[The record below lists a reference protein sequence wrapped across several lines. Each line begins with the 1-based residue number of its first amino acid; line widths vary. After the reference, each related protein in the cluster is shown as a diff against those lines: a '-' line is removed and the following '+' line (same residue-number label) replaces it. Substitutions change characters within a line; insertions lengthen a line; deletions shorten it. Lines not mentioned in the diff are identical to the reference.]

1 MSTFIVGASWSA
13 TVRLCL
19 EVWMFPSLTVALVDS
34 VAPVN

>member
-1 MSTFIVGASWSA
+1 MSTCIVGASWSA

-19 EVWMFPSLTVALVDS
+19 EVWMFPSLTALVDS